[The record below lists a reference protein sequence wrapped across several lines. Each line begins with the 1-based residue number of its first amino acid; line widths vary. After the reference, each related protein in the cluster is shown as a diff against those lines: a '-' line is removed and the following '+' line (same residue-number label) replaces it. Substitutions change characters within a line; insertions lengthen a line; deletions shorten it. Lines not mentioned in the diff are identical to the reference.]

1 MLCIMC
7 SIFCL
12 ICLAVSLFV
21 ILMNSKT
28 RIPSRFASKFAHF
41 FNLTVHIQTDINY
54 LRFNINMLINGDGE
68 TGPCEIGGNI
78 TIIIRCFFFKHLR
91 LPGQSRTLWKSLFV
105 ELRMYFSDRGNC
117 YFAGQRSAQ
126 TAMWQNIDLNNY
138 VDPFLIDS
146 QTVRFNLSAWIGG
159 WGNQN
164 DAAIVSL
171 DFYDH
176 FNQRIA
182 NRAGQT
188 SLLFRQTSG
197 LIPGGTRIVLSY

>member
-1 MLCIMC
+1 ML
-7 SIFCL
+7 FC
-12 ICLAVSLFV
+12 
-21 ILMNSKT
+21 
-28 RIPSRFASKFAHF
+28 
-41 FNLTVHIQTDINY
+41 
-54 LRFNINMLINGDGE
+54 
-68 TGPCEIGGNI
+68 
-78 TIIIRCFFFKHLR
+78 
-91 LPGQSRTLWKSLFV
+91 W
-105 ELRMYFSDRGNC
+105 
-117 YFAGQRSAQ
+117 QRSAQ

>member
-1 MLCIMC
+1 MC

-117 YFAGQRSAQ
+117 YFAGKGQHKQQCGKISIWIIMLTRF
-126 TAMWQNIDLNNY
+126 W
-138 VDPFLIDS
+138 LIVKPWDS
-146 QTVRFNLSAWIGG
+146 IYPHGLVVG
-159 WGNQN
+159 
-164 DAAIVSL
+164 AI
-171 DFYDH
+171 
-176 FNQRIA
+176 RMM
-182 NRAGQT
+182 
-188 SLLFRQTSG
+188 LL
-197 LIPGGTRIVLSY
+197 